1 MNTQQQGKEY
11 SKWVQC
17 SDARWPRQNTDASHV
32 VELSSRTPQAPHAV
46 PGTFIYFDFEYM
58 RGPFYNLIS
67 NVGHLSGTGVPG
79 LFSTSIF

>member
-11 SKWVQC
+11 SKWVHC
-17 SDARWPRQNTDASHV
+17 PDARWPQQSIDASHV
-32 VELSSRTPQAPHAV
+32 VELSSRTPPAPHAV

-67 NVGHLSGTGVPG
+67 NVGYLSGTLALD